1 MLPQVPT
8 LPRWPEVRIEPY
20 RELIQPL
27 SPVTSAF
34 ECQSH
39 SDTFEE
45 PIPPKPI
52 SNRAPEQPSMSTQ
65 RALWFVA
72 SKASKKPSPQGTQAG
87 TIYIHCHVKPGA
99 SKTREGVTSVTDEAV
114 EICVAAQAKEGE
126 ANKAVVKVLS
136 EVSVSS
142 L

>member
-1 MLPQVPT
+1 
-8 LPRWPEVRIEPY
+8 
-20 RELIQPL
+20 
-27 SPVTSAF
+27 
-34 ECQSH
+34 
-39 SDTFEE
+39 
-45 PIPPKPI
+45 
-52 SNRAPEQPSMSTQ
+52 MSTQ

-72 SKASKKPSPQGTQAG
+72 SKANKASKKSSSPQASQAGG

-99 SKTREGVTSVTDEAV
+99 SKQREGVTSLTDEAV

-136 EVSVSS
+136 EVSQPT